1 MDLDYFATLGKLF
14 DSTPVSDLAMYIRFK
29 VLDSMQSV
37 VPSLLSSGTQQ
48 SLKQVLSLFLSIPPF
63 LPLPLSFVDRTSLF
77 LSVCVCV
84 CVCVC
89 VLDSTSVSD
98 LAMYIRFKV
107 LDSMQPVVPSLLSSG
122 TQQSLKQVL

>member
-14 DSTPVSDLAMYIRFK
+14 DSTP
-29 VLDSMQSV
+29 
-37 VPSLLSSGTQQ
+37 
-48 SLKQVLSLFLSIPPF
+48 
-63 LPLPLSFVDRTSLF
+63 
-77 LSVCVCV
+77 
-84 CVCVC
+84 
-89 VLDSTSVSD
+89 VSD

>member
-48 SLKQVLSLFLSIPPF
+48 SLKQVGSLVLSSPPC
-63 LPLPLSFVDRTSLF
+63 LPLPPLSL
-77 LSVCVCV
+77 C
-84 CVCVC
+84 
-89 VLDSTSVSD
+89 
-98 LAMYIRFKV
+98 
-107 LDSMQPVVPSLLSSG
+107 
-122 TQQSLKQVL
+122 